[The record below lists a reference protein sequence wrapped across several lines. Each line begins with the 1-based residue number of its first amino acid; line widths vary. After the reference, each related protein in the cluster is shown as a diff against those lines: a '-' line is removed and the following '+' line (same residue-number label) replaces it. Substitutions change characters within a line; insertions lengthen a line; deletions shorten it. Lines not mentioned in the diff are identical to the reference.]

1 MTHTYARRARK
12 RPSSRLVQP
21 VWRELARIQCE
32 GAASFRVLLPPGRAN
47 DVRHG
52 STWIEIA
59 GDRKIR
65 AVVLV
70 MGRNT

>member
-1 MTHTYARRARK
+1 MLTLDGDDFDSDDDFGDGDDEFHQLYNVVAKA
-12 RPSSRLVQP
+12 
-21 VWRELARIQCE
+21 EDC
-32 GAASFRVLLPPGRAN
+32 VLLPPGRAN

-65 AVVLV
+65 GFVHNCGSV
-70 MGRNT
+70 